1 MIIMKTYIIEKEN
14 RKVAELHISSF
25 TSESEE
31 TLIENISGS
40 VRDNPEI
47 GYAGFDKKED
57 LIGFLKW
64 KIFKDNSKFNN
75 IEINHDKVRSIIESA
90 LFRCLELVKSKKLYV
105 FVFPTFDEFVKEKL
119 TGVSGYSFW
128 KNTIIIHIFPGGY
141 SDKEIGETLCHEFA
155 HAVSL
160 NYNEIRTLL
169 DQIIADGIAEHFR
182 EEAVGGGKSPWAA
195 SIDRDKAKNIFNE
208 IKNCLDSEDWNIRNE
223 IFYGSGRYPNWSGYS
238 IGYYIIEDF
247 LSKHRELSW
256 NDVIKIKSWDILLK
270 SGF

>member
-1 MIIMKTYIIEKEN
+1 MKTYIIEKEN
-14 RKVAELHISSF
+14 KKFADLHISAF

-31 TLIENISGS
+31 TLIKNISES
-40 VRDNPEI
+40 VKDDAKI

-57 LIGFLKW
+57 FIGFLKW
-64 KIFKDNSKFNN
+64 KIFRGNSKFKN
-75 IEINHDKVRSIIESA
+75 IGIDHDKVRSIIKSA
-90 LFRCLELVKSKKLYV
+90 LFRCLGLVKSKKLNI
-105 FVFPTFDEFVKEKL
+105 FVFPTFDEFVKEKMA
-119 TGVSGYSFW
+119 GASGYSFW
-128 KNTIIIHIFPGGY
+128 KNTIIIYIFPDGY
-141 SDKEIGETLCHEFA
+141 SDKAVGETLCHEFA

-160 NYNEIRTLL
+160 NYNEIKTLL

-182 EEAVGGGKSPWAA
+182 EEAIGGGRAPWAA
-195 SIDRDKAKNIFNE
+195 SISRDKAKEIFNE

-223 IFYGSGRYPNWSGYS
+223 VFYGSGKYPNWSGYS

-247 LSKHRELSW
+247 LSKHRELNW